1 MGRYWP
7 QRIGRLYDVVA
18 ISSGKDH
25 SCAIRRGGSLSCW
38 GWVYGTRPTTVA
50 VPGDVTSVSMGGVET
65 CITTADGR
73 VFCWDYLGN
82 TVSQMTQV
90 ANVSDAVKVSV
101 GDEAACVLHRRGS
114 VSCWGRNDVG
124 QVGDGTTTRRHAPVR
139 FTTII
144 DTVDIGADS
153 PAADID
159 FMWAADPPS
168 DLERTTSGGVDEVLA
183 ADPQRNE
190 VVVDLDVG
198 FGTPTVVAYDGND
211 RFRLDGRVVSL
222 SLFESVLAN
231 ELDDEVSILLLGWSS
246 RDPDNQADRTNWF
259 LVT

>member
-1 MGRYWP
+1 VSSYYLPARVLDIRDAVGVAAGSGFACALHRNGEVSCWGANDLGQLGNGTTGVGRYWP
-7 QRIGRLYDVVA
+7 QRIGRLYDAVA

-65 CITTADGR
+65 CIT
-73 VFCWDYLGN
+73 
-82 TVSQMTQV
+82 
-90 ANVSDAVKVSV
+90 
-101 GDEAACVLHRRGS
+101 
-114 VSCWGRNDVG
+114 
-124 QVGDGTTTRRHAPVR
+124 RRHAPVR
-139 FTTII
+139 LTTII
-144 DTVDIGADS
+144 DAVDITADS

-168 DLERTTSGGVDEVLA
+168 DLERTTRGGTYEVLA

-190 VVVDLDVG
+190 VVVDLSVG
-198 FGTPTVVAYDGND
+198 FGTPTVVVYDGND

-222 SLFESVLAN
+222 SVFESVLAN
-231 ELDDEVSILLLGWSS
+231 EVDDEVSILLLGWSS
-246 RDPDNQADRTNWF
+246 RDPDNQADRTDWF